1 MKQRQWRGYSFRR
14 SRPETVR
21 AAMAYASAGGGTAEK
36 RQADILASSDDFDVS
51 GLFGSDAKAEA
62 ELDLRGLE
70 LIPALE
76 KLGHGLAHLGV
87 RTVRVLIDPA
97 SPTSGETLFQPV
109 GRYLLEARRDG
120 DVLAM
125 SPLQAKDRK
134 GQALAG
140 FLVHLPHRGATQH

>member
-1 MKQRQWRGYSFRR
+1 MPYAPGPPQVPIGRQRQQRW
-14 SRPETVR
+14 
-21 AAMAYASAGGGTAEK
+21 
-36 RQADILASSDDFDVS
+36 ADKVASSDDFDIS

-62 ELDLRGLE
+62 EIDLRGLE

-76 KLGHGLAHLGV
+76 KLGHGLAHLEV

-125 SPLQAKDRK
+125 SPLQAKESGGK
-134 GQALAG
+134 PLAG
-140 FLVHLPHRGATQH
+140 FLVHLPHRGPVRH

>member
-1 MKQRQWRGYSFRR
+1 MTGKGEADL
-14 SRPETVR
+14 SR
-21 AAMAYASAGGGTAEK
+21 
-36 RQADILASSDDFDVS
+36 
-51 GLFGSDAKAEA
+51 LFGSDAKADA
-62 ELDLRGLE
+62 EIDLRGLD

-76 KLGHGLAHLGV
+76 RLGHGLAHLRV

-125 SPLQAKDRK
+125 QPLQAKDGR
-134 GQALAG
+134 GRPLAG
-140 FLVHLPHRGATQH
+140 FLVHLPQRRNPPATPAAGPLH

>member
-1 MKQRQWRGYSFRR
+1 MA
-14 SRPETVR
+14 SR
-21 AAMAYASAGGGTAEK
+21 
-36 RQADILASSDDFDVS
+36 DDFDIS
-51 GLFGSDAKAEA
+51 GLFGSNAQAEA
-62 ELDLRGLE
+62 EIDLRGLE

-76 KLGHGLAHLGV
+76 KLGHGLAHLRA

-125 SPLQAKDRK
+125 SPLQAKDGAGRP
-134 GQALAG
+134 LSG
-140 FLVHLPHRGATQH
+140 FLLHLPYRH